1 MSIEQTRQAGQALMG
16 VAALGV
22 LLMLLGVARR
32 SYLAI
37 ALPVA
42 AGVALIGALAFWAG
56 YTMAMTEES
65 DQLNIAG
72 NGQPATDDAAE
83 ADGTDDSVEDGA
95 ASA

>member
-16 VAALGV
+16 GAALAV
-22 LLMLLGVARR
+22 LLMLIGVARR

-42 AGVALIGALAFWAG
+42 AGVAVIGALAFWVG
-56 YTMAMTEES
+56 YTLAMTEEPDHVDVTGS
-65 DQLNIAG
+65 DQTAAG
-72 NGQPATDDAAE
+72 DTADADVAGD
-83 ADGTDDSVEDGA
+83 AVEGDA